1 MSRVPYELVGKR
13 IFVAGHRGMVGRA
26 ICRRLEREPAELL
39 KVARE
44 ELDLTDVPAVAAWM
58 QERRPHVV
66 VVAAAKVGGILA
78 NATQPVDFLEQNL
91 LIELAVIRAAYESG
105 VEKLLFLGSSCIYP
119 RECPQPIREE
129 YLLSGPLEETNR
141 AYALAKICGLELC
154 RAYRRQYGADF
165 IACMPTNL
173 YGPFDNFDLETSH
186 VLPALIRKAHLA
198 RLAAAG
204 DLDMI
209 AADEARFGRI
219 PDDVLADLGVER
231 DGNSFRPTGKAPVL
245 RIWGSGR
252 PRREFLHVDDL
263 ADACVHL
270 LRSWSD
276 EIAPNVGTGEDIAII
291 DLARTVC
298 EIVGFDGN
306 IDHEPSRP
314 DGTPRKLL
322 DVSRIT
328 ASGWQPR
335 VPLRDGIRSTLVWYR
350 AEIANVVTTM
360 ESR

>member
-1 MSRVPYELVGKR
+1 MSRVPYELARKR

-26 ICRRLEREPAELL
+26 ICRRLEREPVELL
-39 KVARE
+39 TVPRE
-44 ELDLTDVPAVAAWM
+44 ELDLTRMEAVAAWM
-58 QERRPHVV
+58 RRMQPQVV
-66 VVAAAKVGGILA
+66 IVAAAKVGGILA
-78 NATQPVDFLEQNL
+78 NATKPVDFLEQNL

-119 RECPQPIREE
+119 RDCPQPIREE

-204 DLDMI
+204 DLDGI

-219 PDDVLADLGVER
+219 PDDVLADLGLER
-231 DGNSFRPTGKAPVL
+231 DGNSFRPTGRAAVL

-276 EIAPNVGTGEDIAII
+276 EIAPNVGTGEDIAIV

-298 EIVGFDGN
+298 EIVGFDGS
-306 IDHEPSRP
+306 IVCDPSRP

-328 ASGWQPR
+328 ATGWQPHISFEEG
-335 VPLRDGIRSTLVWYR
+335 LRQTLAWYQS
-350 AEIANVVTTM
+350 EIERTALVVAKG
-360 ESR
+360 